1 MRSRN
6 QAHRDSVELFMLITP
21 VVYAIQSTVPSGI
34 PAQLISK
41 RAPDFTLM
49 DQADRKVSLK
59 DFKGKWLVV
68 AFYPVDMTSGC
79 TLQNRS
85 YTKAIDGIKALG
97 ANVVTI
103 SAQDTASKRQFCEKE
118 SLTHTL
124 LSDTD
129 GSVIKAYRVLR
140 DGGDPA
146 KPIAKR
152 ITFYI
157 NPDGRIVAVDTKIKP
172 ATAAEDSLAILELL
186 GAKKD

>member
-1 MRSRN
+1 MLTIPIPCVA
-6 QAHRDSVELFMLITP
+6 QAAVTTTS
-21 VVYAIQSTVPSGI
+21 

-41 RAPDFTLM
+41 RAPDFTLL
-49 DQADRKVSLK
+49 DQTDKKVALK
-59 DFKGKWLVV
+59 DFKGKWLVI

-85 YTKAIDGIKALG
+85 YTKAMDAIKALG
-97 ANVVTI
+97 ANVLTI
-103 SAQDTASKRQFCEKE
+103 SAQDTESKRQFCAKE
-118 SLTHTL
+118 GLMHTL

-129 GSVIKAYRVLR
+129 GAVIKAYKVLR

-146 KPIAKR
+146 KPLAKR

-157 NPDGRIVAVDTKIKP
+157 NPDGKIVAVDTKVKP

>member
-1 MRSRN
+1 M
-6 QAHRDSVELFMLITP
+6 FITP
-21 VVYAIQSTVPSGI
+21 VVCAVQAPKPLGTPT
-34 PAQLISK
+34 QLISK
-41 RAPDFTLM
+41 RAPEFTLQ

-68 AFYPVDMTSGC
+68 AFYPVDMTTGC

-85 YTKAIDGIKALG
+85 YTKAVDSIKAIG
-97 ANVVTI
+97 ATVVTI
-103 SAQDTASKRQFCEKE
+103 SAQDTASKRQFCQKE
-118 SLTHTL
+118 RLTHTL

-157 NPDGRIVAVDTKIKP
+157 NPDGKIVAVDTKIKP
-172 ATAAEDSLAILELL
+172 ATAAEDTLAILELL
-186 GAKKD
+186 GAKKDEK

>member
-1 MRSRN
+1 
-6 QAHRDSVELFMLITP
+6 MLIVP
-21 VVYAIQSTVPSGI
+21 VAYVVQSQVISTN

-41 RAPDFTLM
+41 RAPEFSLM
-49 DQADRKVSLK
+49 DQNDKKVSLR
-59 DFKGKWLVV
+59 DFKGKWLVI

-85 YTKAIDGIKALG
+85 YTKAMDAIKGFG
-97 ANVVTI
+97 ANVITI
-103 SAQDTASKRQFCEKE
+103 SAQDTDSKRQFCAKE
-118 SLTHTL
+118 GLMHTL

-129 GSVIKAYRVLR
+129 GSVIRAYRVLR
-140 DGGDPA
+140 DGVDPS

>member
-1 MRSRN
+1 
-6 QAHRDSVELFMLITP
+6 MLIIPAAYIVQT
-21 VVYAIQSTVPSGI
+21 TVATGT

-41 RAPDFTLM
+41 RAPDFTLL
-49 DQADRKVSLK
+49 DQNEKKVALR
-59 DFKGKWLVV
+59 DFKGKWLVL

-85 YTKAIDGIKALG
+85 YTKALESIKSIG
-97 ANVVTI
+97 ASVITI
-103 SAQDTASKRQFCEKE
+103 SAQDTESKRQFCAKE
-118 SLTHTL
+118 ALTHTL

-129 GSVIKAYRVLR
+129 GAVIRAYRVLR

-152 ITFYI
+152 ITIYI
-157 NPDGRIVAVDTKIKP
+157 NPDGKIAAVDTKIKP

>member
-1 MRSRN
+1 
-6 QAHRDSVELFMLITP
+6 MLITP
-21 VVYAIQSTVPSGI
+21 VVYAAQASQPPGTPT
-34 PAQLISK
+34 QLISK
-41 RAPDFTLM
+41 RAPEFTLM

-59 DFKGKWLVV
+59 DFKGKWLVI

-85 YTKAIDGIKALG
+85 YTKVIDGIKALG

-103 SAQDTASKRQFCEKE
+103 SGQDTASKRQFCEKE
-118 SLTHTL
+118 GLTHTL

-129 GSVIKAYRVLR
+129 GSIIRAYRVLR

-152 ITFYI
+152 VTFYI
-157 NPDGRIVAVDTKIKP
+157 NPDGKIVAVDTKIKP
-172 ATAAEDSLAILELL
+172 ATAAEDTLAILELL
-186 GAKKD
+186 GAKKEEK

>member
-1 MRSRN
+1 
-6 QAHRDSVELFMLITP
+6 MLIIPAAYIAQTT
-21 VVYAIQSTVPSGI
+21 VSTGT

-41 RAPDFTLM
+41 RAPDFTLL
-49 DQADRKVSLK
+49 DQNDKKVALR
-59 DFKGKWLVV
+59 DFKGKWLVL

-85 YTKAIDGIKALG
+85 YTKALESIKSIG
-97 ANVVTI
+97 ASVITI
-103 SAQDTASKRQFCEKE
+103 SAQDTESKRQFCAKE
-118 SLTHTL
+118 ALTHTL

-129 GSVIKAYRVLR
+129 GAVIRAYRVLR

-157 NPDGRIVAVDTKIKP
+157 NPDGKIAAVDTKIKP